1 MKTLQHLAM
10 LTAQVAVLAL
20 LAFVLIQV
28 LRAWLTP
35 RARCWIWGLV
45 VLRLCLPVSLDAPF
59 SVFNLLKPA
68 LAARTPSTL
77 QAPVEPV
84 QQATPTMAPRPLL
97 PLPAPVQF
105 SSAAPIPPSATVDL
119 EPPTPTA
126 ALPPQAP
133 TPSPIQWPRIAFLI
147 WAAGAIALL
156 GRTAWLALRMHRTV
170 ASGRPDSSP
179 SLASALDQARHL
191 TGVRTPIRVVV
202 LPGID
207 SPALYGFLR
216 PTLLV
221 PPDLE
226 RILEPSQLR
235 HVLLHECAHVRR
247 RDIALNWLMAILQAL
262 HWFNPAVWLA
272 FARLRAEREL
282 ACDEIALEASGKDES
297 EAYGRTLL
305 HLLTSWSDVAPLPTP
320 GAIGLLE
327 RHGDLRRRLRHIAD
341 FRPGRRLGI
350 PVALLIALAGA
361 VTLTDAQ
368 SPTPASTNS
377 PNAQANSTNLPPVVP
392 LRYTNAFA
400 APENKDLQSGG
411 NWAKAPRG
419 SNVLGGVHFEVD
431 GLLQLASKSS
441 VGYKRDFREFVTLPI
456 PTNRYGSV
464 HLLATAAWS
473 SEPNRRIADVIW
485 RYTDGTTKRSPI
497 LYTGHVRDWWRRP
510 FEEPHH
516 VYSKFAKCAVI
527 WSSPDSVKN
536 KAALRAYRV
545 SLANPEPTKSVAF
558 LQLQSAMENA
568 SLLVLGVSL
577 DPLELGKRP
586 DPSPDAEPEDPKWT
600 RHLGVTVIDAGTSN
614 VVGGASVK
622 ASIST
627 GSFSADRNYTA
638 NGSGVADVLLPDE
651 AVTEVTV
658 EASAKDYS
666 ATKHRFAFSGTNPVP
681 AFVTVRLHGG
691 ATIGGIVLNK
701 AGQPVDGAQVE
712 VYRFWTGSDP
722 MGQPG
727 EDSGFGNK
735 QAKTGADGRWE
746 VTSVPKHRFNR
757 IGISVSH
764 DDYVK
769 VSISP
774 ITQDSAVEAAL
785 LEKQHEIRLT
795 PAIFV
800 SGLVL
805 SPDGQPVPN
814 ADVRVGARFS
824 GNAREAKTDASGR
837 FRIGGQQ
844 NGETIVT
851 ARAKGF
857 GAAGEKITVSDKTPQ
872 ITLTL
877 KPARLFSGVVT
888 DADNQPLPD
897 VWLAVDTAHGPEADE
912 LANEF
917 AEFST
922 RTAADG
928 TWSWDAGPEMEMQF
942 RFQKDGFAGKSGVR
956 IKPDAPATVVLNKPR
971 EVEGVVLDAESGEP
985 VKQFRLEPRGNWW
998 SNSDARSFSDANGRF
1013 TFSLPQDHY
1022 DRFHVTSS
1030 NHEPQ
1035 DEPIPAAVNGVIQ
1048 MTIRV
1053 KPAEDWSGVVVDAAG
1068 NPAAGV
1074 TVAIAGIGENLN
1086 LQGDRLDSW
1095 REGTVFNSG
1104 ADGSFK
1110 LNPVQSPSAVV
1121 AAGPSGFGLST
1132 VEEFRQTHRI
1142 RILPYGA
1149 LQGTYRG
1156 PVDATEGANGGAKLT
1171 LMLFAGSG
1179 KGYIG
1184 VSGSWGG
1191 LQSSITSGGTFH
1203 YTKVPAGA
1211 HQLVRLVKAGAN
1223 SWLHRPI
1230 QDVVIDPGQ
1239 TTTVDV
1245 NVEGSRVIGQLIVG
1259 EAARIPGMQW
1269 FVGIASASRWKPNPS
1284 MSPEEIKKIV
1294 EDPEFQKE
1302 MQKLRHYQCTYR
1314 PDGTFEAEDIPAGTY
1329 DLNAMGYVLKDGQPS
1344 QAWNGTK
1351 TFTIPEG
1358 SAPDSVLDLG
1368 SIPMAPAPVPAP
1380 VPVPEK

>member
-68 LAARTPSTL
+68 FAARTPSPL
-77 QAPVEPV
+77 PKPVEPV
-84 QQATPTMAPRPLL
+84 RHATTTPAPRQLL
-97 PLPAPVQF
+97 PLPAPIQF
-105 SSAAPIPPSATVDL
+105 PSAAPIPPNATVDL

-133 TPSPIQWPRIAFLI
+133 TPTPIPWPRIAFLI
-147 WAAGAIALL
+147 WATGAITLL

-247 RDIALNWLMAILQAL
+247 RDIALNWLMAVLQAL

-350 PVALLIALAGA
+350 PVALLIAVAGA

-368 SPTPASTNS
+368 SPSPASTNS
-377 PNAQANSTNLPPVVP
+377 PNAQISATNLPPVVP

-527 WSSPDSVKN
+527 WSSADSVKN

-558 LQLQSAMENA
+558 LQLQSAMEDA

-577 DPLELGKRP
+577 DPLEIGKRP
-586 DPSPDAEPEDPKWT
+586 DPSADLEPEDPKWT

-691 ATIGGIVLNK
+691 ATIGGVVLNK
-701 AGQPVDGAQVE
+701 AGEPVEGAEVE
-712 VYRFWTGSDP
+712 VYRFWTGSDA

-735 QAKTGADGRWE
+735 KVKTGADGRWE
-746 VTSVPKHRFNR
+746 VGAVPKNRFNR
-757 IGISVSH
+757 IGIHFTH

-769 VSISP
+769 VSISGVS
-774 ITQDSAVEAAL
+774 QDSGVEEAL
-785 LEKQHEIRLT
+785 LEKRHEMRLI
-795 PAIFV
+795 PALFV
-800 SGLVL
+800 SGVVL
-805 SPDGQPVPN
+805 NPDGQPVPN
-814 ADVRVGARFS
+814 AEVRVGQRFS
-824 GNAREAKTDASGR
+824 GNTREGKTDAAGR
-837 FRIGGQQ
+837 FRIGGQKL
-844 NGETIVT
+844 GETIVT
-851 ARAKGF
+851 ARAKGL
-857 GAAGEKITVSDKTPQ
+857 GAVGEKITITDKTPE
-872 ITLTL
+872 ITLTM
-877 KPARLFSGVVT
+877 KPSRLFSGVVT
-888 DADNQPLPD
+888 DADNQPLAD
-897 VWLAVDTAHGPEADE
+897 VWLAVDTVHGPD
-912 LANEF
+912 ANELTNEF
-917 AEFST
+917 TEFST
-922 RTAADG
+922 RTGADG
-928 TWSWDAGPEMEMQF
+928 TWTWDSGPDFELQF
-942 RFQKDGFAGKSGVR
+942 RFQKDGFAGKSGIK
-956 IKPDAPATVVLNKPR
+956 IKPDESATVVMNKPR
-971 EVEGVVLDAESGEP
+971 EVEGVVIDAESGKP
-985 VKQFRLEPRGNWW
+985 VKEFRLEPRGGWW
-998 SNSDARSFSDANGRF
+998 VNGDARSFTDANGRF
-1013 TFSLPQDHY
+1013 TFSIGQDHY
-1022 DRFHVTSS
+1022 DKFHITSPT
-1030 NHEPQ
+1030 HEPV

-1048 MTIRV
+1048 MTIRL
-1053 KPAEDWSGVVVDAAG
+1053 KPAADWSGVVVDAAG
-1068 NPAAGV
+1068 KPVAGA
-1074 TVAIAGIGENLN
+1074 TVVLVSMQENVL
-1086 LQGDRLDSW
+1086 LQGDRLESW
-1095 REGTVFNSG
+1095 REGGVVVTG

-1110 LNPVQSPSAVV
+1110 LTPAQNPTGV
-1121 AAGPSGFGLST
+1121 AAAASSGFGFMT
-1132 VEEFRQTHRI
+1132 VEEFQQTRRI
-1142 RILPYGA
+1142 RLLPFGA
-1149 LQGTYRG
+1149 VEGTYRG
-1156 PVDATEGANGGAKLT
+1156 RVDEDGMARINVQLFTGANGGYT
-1171 LMLFAGSG
+1171 GISG
-1179 KGYIG
+1179 N
-1184 VSGSWGG
+1184 WGG
-1191 LQSSITSGGTFH
+1191 LQNPTPGGARFSFA
-1203 YTKVPAGA
+1203 KVPAGN
-1211 HQLVRLVKAGAN
+1211 HQFVRLIQSGGN
-1223 SWLHRPI
+1223 SWAHRPI
-1230 QDVVIDPGQ
+1230 QNIVIEPGQ
-1239 TTTVDV
+1239 TTTVDIV
-1245 NVEGSRVIGQLIVG
+1245 VDGSTVKGRLILG
-1259 EAARIPGMQW
+1259 EAAQIPGMQW
-1269 FVGIASASRWKPNPS
+1269 HVAITTASRWKPNPS
-1284 MSPEEIKKIV
+1284 MSREEIQKLV
-1294 EDPEFQKE
+1294 QDPEFQKA
-1302 MQKLRHYQCTYR
+1302 MQQMRHYQCTYR
-1314 PDGTFEAEDIPAGTY
+1314 PDGTFEGQDVPAGTY
-1329 DLNAMGYVLKDGQPS
+1329 DLTAVGYVLKDSQPS

-1351 TFTIPEG
+1351 SFTIPEG

-1368 SIPMAPAPVPAP
+1368 AIPMAPAPTPAP
-1380 VPVPEK
+1380 GK